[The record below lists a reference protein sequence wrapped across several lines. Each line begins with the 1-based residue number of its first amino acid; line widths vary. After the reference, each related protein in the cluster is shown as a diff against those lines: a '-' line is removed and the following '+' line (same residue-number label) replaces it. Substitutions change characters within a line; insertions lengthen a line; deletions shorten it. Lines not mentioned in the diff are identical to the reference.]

1 MQKFAKK
8 IVIALILIMP
18 LAMFLSYHPII
29 SLGSDAAMNFE
40 INIAEIWL
48 ILFFLA
54 SLPFIKNI
62 VKFYGPK
69 KLVLAALVP
78 AYFTLS
84 IIWSTNR
91 VRTLLTAGLFWLIIF
106 AALSL
111 IYWLR
116 TNSYDKK
123 TCPTKKLG
131 AALLITSIGV
141 SIFCWVQCLLDLAGV
156 GREYTLLC
164 PGCVSTKFGFP
175 HPNGFAIEPQ
185 FMGNLLIAPVLLC
198 FYLLISPRVQ
208 KDFEKRSQ
216 KIFLTITAIFLTTT
230 LFLTFSRGAIYAFAL
245 SLLLEI
251 ILVFIQHRKET
262 AKSTKSKQK
271 KTTNFKIVIRPVII
285 SIVAFAAS
293 LTAQGIFAS
302 ISTTSDTFFSGI
314 TKSIHQLSLGKIDFR
329 PEENKVSSPTGE
341 TIESEVNDQVS
352 NAPSQF
358 SGYVSESTDTRLS
371 LNQIAIRTW
380 RSKPQYLLVGTGLG
394 GAGVAMNQAYPEEL
408 GPKEI
413 VQNEYISLLL
423 ETGLLG
429 CLLILVVVIIA
440 IRFLCQSGKNC
451 LFPLFISVVLAFAI
465 TLSFF
470 SGLPNAIHIYLF
482 PIIFIGLSGAK
493 NNTIIK

>member
-69 KLVLAALVP
+69 KLVLAALIP
-78 AYFTLS
+78 SYFTLS

-111 IYWLR
+111 VYWLR

-123 TCPTKKLG
+123 TCLTKKLC

-185 FMGNLLIAPVLLC
+185 FMGNLLITPVLLC
-198 FYLLISPRVQ
+198 FYLLTSPRVQ

-216 KIFLTITAIFLTTT
+216 KIFLTITAMFLTTT

-251 ILVFIQHRKET
+251 ILVFIQHHKET

-271 KTTNFKIVIRPVII
+271 KTTNFGIVIRPVII

-314 TKSIHQLSLGKIDFR
+314 AKSIHQLSLGKIDFR
-329 PEENKVSSPTGE
+329 PTENSISSPNTAE
-341 TIESEVNDQVS
+341 DSALANNT
-352 NAPSQF
+352 ASQF
-358 SGYVSESTDTRLS
+358 SGYVAESTDTRLN

-380 RSKPQYLLVGTGLG
+380 KSKPQYLLLGTGLG

-413 VQNEYISLLL
+413 VQNEYVSLLL

-429 CLLILVVVIIA
+429 CLLILAVAIII
-440 IRFLCQSGKNC
+440 IRFLCQSSKNC
-451 LFPLFISVVLAFAI
+451 LFPLFVSVVLAFAI
-465 TLSFF
+465 TLFFF

-482 PIIFIGLSGAK
+482 PIIFIGLNSAK
-493 NNTIIK
+493 NNTVIK

>member
-18 LAMFLSYHPII
+18 LALFLSYHPII

-69 KLVLAALVP
+69 KLALAALVP

-123 TCPTKKLG
+123 TCLTKKLS
-131 AALLITSIGV
+131 AALLITSIGF
-141 SIFCWVQCLLDLAGV
+141 SIFCWVQCFLDLAGV

-198 FYLLISPRVQ
+198 FYLLTSPRVQ
-208 KDFEKRSQ
+208 KDF
-216 KIFLTITAIFLTTT
+216 
-230 LFLTFSRGAIYAFAL
+230 AF
-245 SLLLEI
+245 
-251 ILVFIQHRKET
+251 
-262 AKSTKSKQK
+262 TK
-271 KTTNFKIVIRPVII
+271 
-285 SIVAFAAS
+285 
-293 LTAQGIFAS
+293 
-302 ISTTSDTFFSGI
+302 
-314 TKSIHQLSLGKIDFR
+314 
-329 PEENKVSSPTGE
+329 
-341 TIESEVNDQVS
+341 
-352 NAPSQF
+352 
-358 SGYVSESTDTRLS
+358 
-371 LNQIAIRTW
+371 
-380 RSKPQYLLVGTGLG
+380 
-394 GAGVAMNQAYPEEL
+394 
-408 GPKEI
+408 
-413 VQNEYISLLL
+413 
-423 ETGLLG
+423 
-429 CLLILVVVIIA
+429 
-440 IRFLCQSGKNC
+440 GKNC
-451 LFPLFISVVLAFAI
+451 KR
-465 TLSFF
+465 TLC
-470 SGLPNAIHIYLF
+470 
-482 PIIFIGLSGAK
+482 
-493 NNTIIK
+493 